1 MPRVR
6 CIAQAGVEL
15 LFYSNDHNPPH
26 FHAVKRD
33 HWHYRVRFLMHEAE
47 MLQRKTGPCFM
58 PGNIRR
64 QLLANVALCRSRLLE
79 EWEATRS
86 DD

>member
-6 CIAQAGVEL
+6 CVSQVGVEL
-15 LFYSNDHNPPH
+15 IFYSNDHNPPH

-33 HWHYRVRFLMHEAE
+33 HWHYRVCFLLPEAE
-47 MLQRKTGPCFM
+47 MLQKKSGPRSM
-58 PGNIRR
+58 PGNTRR
-64 QLLANVALCRSRLLE
+64 QLLARAAALRPQLHK

>member
-6 CIAQAGVEL
+6 CIHQAGVEL
-15 LFYSNDHNPPH
+15 IFYSNDHTPPH

-33 HWHYRVRFLMHEAE
+33 HWHYRVQFMLPEAE
-47 MLQRKTGPCFM
+47 MLQKKAGPRSI
-58 PGNIRR
+58 PGNTRR
-64 QLLANVALCRSRLLE
+64 QLLAHAAASRIELLE

>member
-6 CIAQAGVEL
+6 CLSLFGVEL
-15 LFYSNDHNPPH
+15 IFYSNDHDPPH

-33 HWHYRVRFLMHEAE
+33 HWHYRVLFLLPESE
-47 MLQRKTGPCFM
+47 MLQQKAGPRCM
-58 PGNIRR
+58 PRSTRR
-64 QLLANVALCRSRLLE
+64 RLLARAAACRIELLE